1 MLDVSIFFL
10 FQNILIL
17 MLIFWLLSYFGDKFY
32 KNKTYKTSENVYE
45 CGFTSLH
52 ALRVNINFG
61 FFIIA
66 LLLILYDI
74 EFFILIPMMF
84 NLYSCSLIQLIVYWI
99 FLTFMVISF
108 LLDWETISLKWLN

>member
-1 MLDVSIFFL
+1 MFDVSLFFL
-10 FQNILIL
+10 FQNIFIL
-17 MLIFWLLSYFGDKFY
+17 MMIFWLLSYLGDKFY
-32 KNKTYKTSENVYE
+32 KNKQYKTSENVYE
-45 CGFTSLH
+45 CGFTSSH

-74 EFFILIPMMF
+74 EFFVLIPILF
-84 NLYSCSLIQLIVYWI
+84 NINNCSLLQLLVYWFFLIVVV
-99 FLTFMVISF
+99 LSF